1 MKIDV
6 LLCIPPFGSSNF
18 VVVRVMLNIHFHLL
32 GHVHQPAKVFA
43 DGAAPHEAAF
53 SMNIYVVHRAVV
65 KRTVCGGRGV
75 RPGVFAAGHGVMPPR
90 STSESS
96 CGNSQRLRY
105 LGAG

>member
-43 DGAAPHEAAF
+43 DGAPAHQAPLPMHV
-53 SMNIYVVHRAVV
+53 NIVHV
-65 KRTVCGGRGV
+65 TVMQKAICGGRCVGV
-75 RPGVFAAGHGVMPPR
+75 GVLAAGHGTMPLWIEVAAR
-90 STSESS
+90 T
-96 CGNSQRLRY
+96 G
-105 LGAG
+105 